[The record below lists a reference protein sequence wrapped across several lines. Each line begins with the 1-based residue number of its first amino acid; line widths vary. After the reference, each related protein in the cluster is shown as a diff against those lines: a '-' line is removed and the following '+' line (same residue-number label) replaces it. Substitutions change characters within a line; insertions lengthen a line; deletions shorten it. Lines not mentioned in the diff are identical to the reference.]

1 MTILDN
7 YKFFSQSACEELEAN
22 YKQLP
27 GNYFQNKDA
36 LHYCFNNINRALET
50 SEKNCSPPTH
60 TLIHD
65 EFALHDGCML
75 YSGVPWCENI
85 CAFCNFAYSK
95 QINAEVY
102 EDYINCVVEEL
113 RFYRK
118 LGLSKVYS
126 VYFGGGTPTVLDPS
140 LLERYLCEILR
151 FADPVPNVSV
161 TCETS
166 PNTLTSDKLEVM
178 KKSGVTRLS
187 MGVQCLDNAIRK
199 QARLVGTAD
208 EVEKKIKM
216 AKSYFDSLNVDLIY
230 GYPNQTLESW
240 FWTVKRI
247 ASMEVPSIVLYR
259 LEVKRKTS
267 NWREYHNNT
276 SSFLDE
282 LTVRQQYFIA
292 QKLLERAGYVENPLG
307 WWILNPTKKDNL
319 IWKQHLAG
327 WEKAIPYIGIGQG
340 AFSMFNH
347 LYHKNHNSFTSWR
360 RDINEKRLPIAFHY
374 NLEKRVQFINRILR
388 LIRTTQGI
396 NLAEI
401 EKELCM
407 LHIDDRLQH
416 VLDRNTNYG
425 LFDRNQK
432 KYILTLA
439 GRSLVHWILDE
450 IVLECR

>member
-1 MTILDN
+1 MTISDN
-7 YKFFSQSACEELEAN
+7 TERLIQSACETLKVS
-22 YKQLP
+22 YGRLP
-27 GNYFQNKDA
+27 ANYFQNKDA
-36 LHYCFNNINRALET
+36 LHYCFNNISKEFET
-50 SEKNCSPPTH
+50 SEKNCSSPTY
-60 TLIHD
+60 TLIRN
-65 EFALHDGCML
+65 EFALYDGCML

-95 QINAEVY
+95 QKNAEVY
-102 EDYINCVVEEL
+102 EDYINCVAEEL
-113 RFYRK
+113 RFYRE

-140 LLERYLCEILR
+140 ILERYLCEIMRL
-151 FADPVPNVSV
+151 AAPVPNVSV

-166 PNTLTSDKLEVM
+166 PNTLTSAKLEVM
-178 KKSGVTRLS
+178 KRSGVTRLS
-187 MGVQCLDNAIRK
+187 MGVQSLDDAIRK

-208 EVEKKIKM
+208 EVEEKIKM

-247 ASMEVPSIVLYR
+247 VSMEVPSIVLYR
-259 LEVKRKTS
+259 LEVKKRTS

-276 SSFLDE
+276 SSFLEE
-282 LTVRQQYFIA
+282 LTVQQQYFIA
-292 QKLLERAGYVENPLG
+292 QKLLEQAGYVENPLG
-307 WWILNPTKKDNL
+307 WWILNPIKKDNRT
-319 IWKQHLAG
+319 WKQHLAG
-327 WEKAIPYIGIGQG
+327 WEKAMPYVGIGQG

-347 LYHKNHNSFTSWR
+347 LYHENHKSYTSWR
-360 RDINEKRLPIAFHY
+360 CDILEKRLPIAFHY

-388 LIRTTQGI
+388 LIRTARGI

-401 EKELCM
+401 EEDLCM
-407 LHIDDRLQH
+407 LHIDDQLKR
-416 VLDRNTNYG
+416 VLDRNTDYG

-432 KYILTLA
+432 EYRLTLA